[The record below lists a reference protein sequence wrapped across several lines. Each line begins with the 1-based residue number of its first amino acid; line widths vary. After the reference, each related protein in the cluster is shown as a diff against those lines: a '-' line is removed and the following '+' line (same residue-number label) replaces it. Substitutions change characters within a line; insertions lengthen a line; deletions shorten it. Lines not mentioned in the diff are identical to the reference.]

1 MKNILLL
8 TLSLLVLSFVSH
20 AQDAEPSASHLQAA
34 ERLLDNMNMQETLD
48 KTIDATLAAQLSQM
62 PQMKN
67 LEGVMRDFFTK
78 YMNYDALKS
87 DYAALYTKHYTEQ
100 ELVDLLAFYQTP
112 LGKKLVETM
121 PDITAESSLLGQK
134 LVQEHMPELQE
145 AIMKEMAKGADGD
158 N

>member
-8 TLSLLVLSFVSH
+8 ALSLLVIPFASH
-20 AQDAEPSASHLQAA
+20 AQDAVPSASHLQAA

-48 KTIDATLAAQLSQM
+48 KTIDATLDAQLSQM

-78 YMNYDALKS
+78 YMNYDALKN
-87 DYAALYTKHYTEQ
+87 DYAALYTKHYTEK

>member
-8 TLSLLVLSFVSH
+8 ALSLLVLSFVSH

-87 DYAALYTKHYTEQ
+87 DYAALYTKHYTEK